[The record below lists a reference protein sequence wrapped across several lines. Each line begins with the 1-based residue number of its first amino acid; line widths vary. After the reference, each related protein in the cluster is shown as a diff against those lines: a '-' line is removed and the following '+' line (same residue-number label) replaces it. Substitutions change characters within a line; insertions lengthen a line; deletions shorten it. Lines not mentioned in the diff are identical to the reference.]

1 MGPNNVKSIPVCRV
15 DSRTSFFH
23 QRLQLTVTL
32 FDDEQLV
39 GEERAMDPDLGE
51 LLRQPV
57 EFLVI
62 RSAFE
67 EVRRD
72 RVERAA
78 RVHVE
83 FVVAHGRLDAPPLPE
98 VRLVPLT
105 VARLV
110 DRARALP
117 RRGDEGRRALGL
129 ALEEA
134 RQRRERRLLAGGAR
148 RERRD
153 EERERATAPGG
164 GHALS
169 SQPCCVEGDW

>member
-1 MGPNNVKSIPVCRV
+1 MNLCKSI
-15 DSRTSFFH
+15 SES
-23 QRLQLTVTL
+23 
-32 FDDEQLV
+32 
-39 GEERAMDPDLGE
+39 GM
-51 LLRQPV
+51 
-57 EFLVI
+57 
-62 RSAFE
+62 
-67 EVRRD
+67 
-72 RVERAA
+72 
-78 RVHVE
+78 HVE
-83 FVVAHGRLDAPPLPE
+83 FVVSDGRLDAPALPE

-117 RRGDEGRRALGL
+117 RRGDEGRGALGL

-164 GHALS
+164 GHA
-169 SQPCCVEGDW
+169 